1 MNRPL
6 RALTPEELAATSTKT
21 LGHYQRLADEFFL
34 GTQDHDVSQNIEA
47 LLRNIDGGGPYDI
60 LDFGCG
66 PGRDLLALRQL
77 GHRPV
82 GIDGCSA
89 FVEMAENLS
98 DCKIWHQDFL
108 NLRLPDNAFDGIFA
122 NASFFHVPTQELD
135 RVLRELYDC
144 LRPGGVLFSSNP
156 RGPDIERYNGERYGV
171 FLKKATW
178 CAFVL
183 NVGFTELEHY
193 YRPADQPR
201 ERQPWLATLWRK
213 PTNQEPKSEAL
224 TIS

>member
-21 LGHYQRLADEFFL
+21 LGHYQRLADEFL
-34 GTQDHDVSQNIEA
+34 QGTRNHDVSQNIEA

-98 DCKIWHQDFL
+98 DCKVWHQDFL

-135 RVLRELYDC
+135 CVLRELYDC

-193 YRPADQPR
+193 YRPADQPL

-213 PTNQEPKSEAL
+213 PTNQKPKSEAL

>member
-82 GIDGCSA
+82 GIDGCST
-89 FVEMAENLS
+89 FVEMTENLS

-156 RGPDIERYNGERYGV
+156 RGPDIERYNGE
-171 FLKKATW
+171 
-178 CAFVL
+178 
-183 NVGFTELEHY
+183 
-193 YRPADQPR
+193 
-201 ERQPWLATLWRK
+201 
-213 PTNQEPKSEAL
+213 
-224 TIS
+224 

>member
-122 NASFFHVPTQELD
+122 NASFSMSQRRSSIVYCENSMTASGPAEYSSVRIREDPTLSVTMESD
-135 RVLRELYDC
+135 TAFSSKR
-144 LRPGGVLFSSNP
+144 RPGMPSFS
-156 RGPDIERYNGERYGV
+156 
-171 FLKKATW
+171 T
-178 CAFVL
+178 
-183 NVGFTELEHY
+183 
-193 YRPADQPR
+193 
-201 ERQPWLATLWRK
+201 
-213 PTNQEPKSEAL
+213 
-224 TIS
+224 

>member
-47 LLRNIDGGGPYDI
+47 LLRKIDGGGPYDI

-122 NASFFHVPTQELD
+122 NASFFHVPTQEFD
-135 RVLRELYDC
+135 RVLRERYDC
-144 LRPGGVLFSSNP
+144 LRPGRVLFSSNP
-156 RGPDIERYNGERYGV
+156 RGPNIERYDGSRYSA
-171 FLKKATW
+171 FLDLETW
-178 CAFVL
+178 RAFVL
-183 NVGFTELEHY
+183 AAGFTELEHY
-193 YRPADQPR
+193 YRPKNQPR
-201 ERQPWLATLWRK
+201 EQQPWLATVWR
-213 PTNQEPKSEAL
+213 AL
-224 TIS
+224 S

>member
-6 RALTPEELAATSTKT
+6 RTLTPEELAATRTKT
-21 LGHYQRLADEFFL
+21 LGHYQRLADEFRQ
-34 GTQDHDVSQNIEA
+34 GTWDHDVSQNIEA
-47 LLRNIDGGGPYDI
+47 LLRNINGRGPYDI

-98 DCKIWHQDFL
+98 DCKVWHQDFL
-108 NLRLPDNAFDGIFA
+108 KLRLPNNAFDGIFA

-144 LRPGGVLFSSNP
+144 LRPDGVLFSSNP
-156 RGPDIERYNGERYGV
+156 RGLDIERYNGERYGV
-171 FLKKATW
+171 FLTKATW
-178 CAFVL
+178 CTFVL
-183 NVGFTELEHY
+183 NAGFTELEHY

-213 PTNQEPKSEAL
+213 PTNQEAKSEAL

>member
-47 LLRNIDGGGPYDI
+47 LLRNIDGGCPYDI

-98 DCKIWHQDFL
+98 DCKVWHQDFL
-108 NLRLPDNAFDGIFA
+108 NLRLPDNAFDGIFT

-171 FLKKATW
+171 FLKKATL

-183 NVGFTELEHY
+183 NVGSTELEHY

>member
-98 DCKIWHQDFL
+98 DCKVWHRIFSIWDSRTTL
-108 NLRLPDNAFDGIFA
+108 SMEYLPTHRFSMSQRRSSIAYCENSMT
-122 NASFFHVPTQELD
+122 ASDPAEYSSV
-135 RVLRELYDC
+135 RIREDPILSATMESDTA
-144 LRPGGVLFSSNP
+144 FSS
-156 RGPDIERYNGERYGV
+156 
-171 FLKKATW
+171 K
-178 CAFVL
+178 
-183 NVGFTELEHY
+183 
-193 YRPADQPR
+193 
-201 ERQPWLATLWRK
+201 RQPGVPSFSTQVSPSWNITTGPQTNHESGSPGWRHCGEIRK
-213 PTNQEPKSEAL
+213 IRSPSPRP
-224 TIS
+224 